1 MSLAGRTLAEAIVN
15 SSALMCIL
23 LDEPAAPFFFGRPSD
38 SGSPIDYFLTPLTIS
53 TGDGVKQFGCQFNGH
68 GVAIARTVQA
78 NNRDSVVNVQF
89 NGGVVQGWIQ

>member
-1 MSLAGRTLAEAIVN
+1 MSLAGRTLAGAIVD

-23 LDEPAAPFFFGRPSD
+23 LDKPAAPFFMAGLQTR
-38 SGSPIDYFLTPLTIS
+38 GHPLTIS
-53 TGDGVKQFGCQFNGH
+53 TGDGVKQFGCKFNGH

-89 NGGVVQGWIQ
+89 NGGVVHGWIR